1 MADRP
6 HPHQL
11 HVHPQQRYEGGFKAG
26 QRGGAGPS
34 KGKILAVVT
43 LLPVGGSLLGLS
55 GLTLAASVTGLAVV
69 TPIFLL
75 CSPVLVP
82 AALVAG
88 LVLAGLFISGLFGLT
103 GLTSLTWV
111 LKYFRQAG
119 ASVPQQLDE
128 AKRRMQDVAVTVGQ
142 KPKEMGQAIQQKA
155 QEAGK

>member
-11 HVHPQQRYEGGFKAG
+11 QVHPQQRYEGGFKAG
-26 QRGGAGPS
+26 QRGDGGGPS
-34 KGKILAVVT
+34 KGKILAVAT

-55 GLTLAASVTGLAVV
+55 GLTLAASLLGLAVA

-88 LVLAGLFISGLFGLT
+88 LVLAGFFTSGLFGLT
-103 GLTSLTWV
+103 GLTSLSWV
-111 LKYFRQAG
+111 MKYFRQAG
-119 ASVPQQLDE
+119 PPQLDE

-142 KPKEMGQAIQQKA
+142 KTKEVGEAIQQKA
-155 QEAGK
+155 KEAGK